1 MIFFL
6 FHIEIEGKCWWIIG
20 GGGGGQRVFWPP
32 SQIIGGVWP
41 PCPPLFL
48 RLCSKDDS
56 IGQSKRYKIGR
67 QKKEMKDNINEW
79 AEMNFAS
86 TTSAVERQD
95 KEKKGLL

>member
-1 MIFFL
+1 MKENVGGL
-6 FHIEIEGKCWWIIG
+6 LG
-20 GGGGGQRVFWPP
+20 GGGGGKGYFGPP
-32 SQIIGGVWP
+32 LKLLGGCGP